1 MKHAPSLR
9 RRLLTDTRGHA
20 TAESVIMLPVFLI
33 VFGAII
39 FIGQGFERAIDYGAI
54 NRQAAW
60 AHVMNDCRGGVGS
73 EVAVTDATDPP
84 FGPLGDLFALVDSVF
99 TTIPI
104 YSEYWPGLIPEERRF
119 AVQTTVDKPAV
130 LGRGRARIN
139 HDIVLMCNERYIDA
153 NLRTMSSEAWR
164 IFIGD

>member
-1 MKHAPSLR
+1 M
-9 RRLLTDTRGHA
+9 
-20 TAESVIMLPVFLI
+20 MPVFII

-39 FIGQGFERAIDYGAI
+39 FMGQGFERALDVGSR

-60 AHVMNDCRGGVGS
+60 SHVMNECRGGVAAPVS
-73 EVAVTDATDPP
+73 VSDATDPP
-84 FGPLGDLFALVDSVF
+84 FGPLGELFALVDAVF

-119 AVQTTVDKPAV
+119 TTASSVDKPAV
-130 LGRGRARIN
+130 LGRGQARIH

-153 NLRTMSSEAWR
+153 DLRTMSSEAWR